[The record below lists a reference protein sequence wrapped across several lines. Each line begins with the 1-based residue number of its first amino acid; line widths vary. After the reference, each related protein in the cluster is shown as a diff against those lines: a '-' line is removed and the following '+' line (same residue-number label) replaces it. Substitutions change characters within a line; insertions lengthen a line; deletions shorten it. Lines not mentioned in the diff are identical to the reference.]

1 MCVKKD
7 ESLKIITIK
16 IYPNLIDHT
25 KDNKSVKEIWDTF
38 KNPFGTM
45 DTTQISRLETNLS
58 NLRMDGFENID
69 VYIGRFKNMKDDI
82 LT

>member
-1 MCVKKD
+1 
-7 ESLKIITIK
+7 
-16 IYPNLIDHT
+16 
-25 KDNKSVKEIWDTF
+25 
-38 KNPFGTM
+38 M